1 MPSRPNRLLW
11 MIAVV
16 SAVIAIEAAG
26 VAVPAPS
33 GVKGRVVDASAGVLP
48 GVTVTAQAPDGR
60 PLATTVTNSAGE
72 FTFDTLPVGQ
82 VTLLF
87 HLDGFADAKA
97 TISISPAGS
106 TGESAAE
113 RIVQRLE
120 LSGFTESVTVRGV
133 APPPPPQPPRV
144 LAPVPEHDPAS
155 VCGPAKAEDEIPT
168 FGVIRSIRTG
178 RPQAMFATRDE
189 LVIEPGVVNRLQVG
203 DNFVV
208 RRRYP
213 TPLTDGRN
221 RVTMGE
227 HSAGLLQIVE
237 ADGPMATAV
246 VIYACDEMTIG
257 DYLAPFRPE
266 PNPATHPAGA
276 PAFDGPSRLLFG
288 AAGQLLGSTNKLLV
302 IDHGTRHGV
311 RIGLRLTIFRRS
323 PAVSTPITLGDAVV
337 VAVRR
342 ASATIRVERAT
353 DVIFLGHDGDWVAP
367 QPPPRTQKH

>member
-1 MPSRPNRLLW
+1 MPARPNGLLW

-16 SAVIAIEAAG
+16 SAVIAIGVAG
-26 VAVPAPS
+26 VAAPAPP
-33 GVKGRVVDASAGVLP
+33 GIKGRVVDASAAVLP
-48 GVTVTAQAPDGR
+48 GVTVTVQAPDGW
-60 PLATTVTNSAGE
+60 PLATTVTNAVGE
-72 FTFDTLPVGQ
+72 FTFDSLPAGQ

-106 TGESAAE
+106 TGESE
-113 RIVQRLE
+113 RIVHRLE
-120 LSGFTESVTVRGV
+120 LSGFAESVTVRGAALPP
-133 APPPPPQPPRV
+133 APPPPRV

-168 FGVIRSIRTG
+168 FGVIRSVRTG

-189 LVIEPGVVNRLQVG
+189 LMIEPGIVNLLKVG

-213 TPLTDGRN
+213 TPLTDNQN

-266 PNPATHPAGA
+266 PIGATHPAGA
-276 PAFDGPSRLLFG
+276 PAFDRPARLLFG
-288 AAGQLLGSTNKLLV
+288 DAGQMLGSTNRLLV
-302 IDHGTRHGV
+302 IDHGARDGV
-311 RIGLRLTIFRRS
+311 RIGQRLTIFRRS
-323 PAVSTPITLGDAVV
+323 PAVPTPIMLGEAVV

-353 DVIFLGHDGDWVAP
+353 DVLFLGHDGDWVAP
-367 QPPPRTQKH
+367 QPPARTRKP

>member
-1 MPSRPNRLLW
+1 MPARPNGLVW
-11 MIAVV
+11 IIAVV
-16 SAVIAIEAAG
+16 SAVIAMEAAG

-60 PLATTVTNSAGE
+60 PLATTVTNAAGE
-72 FTFDTLPVGQ
+72 FTFDSLPAGQ

-97 TISISPAGS
+97 AISISPGGS

-120 LSGFTESVTVRGV
+120 LSGFAESVTVRGV
-133 APPPPPQPPRV
+133 APPPPPPPPRV

-168 FGVIRSIRTG
+168 FGVIRSVRTS
-178 RPQAMFATRDE
+178 RPQAMFATGDE
-189 LVIEPGVVNRLQVG
+189 LMIEPGVVNLLKVG

-213 TPLTDGRN
+213 TPLTEDKN
-221 RVTMGE
+221 RVIMGE

-246 VIYACDEMTIG
+246 VIYACDEMTTG
-257 DYLAPFRPE
+257 DYLAAFRPE
-266 PNPATHPAGA
+266 PIQATHPARA
-276 PAFDGPSRLLFG
+276 PSFDGPSRLLFG
-288 AAGQLLGSTNKLLV
+288 AAGQMLGSTNRLLV
-302 IDHGTRHGV
+302 IGHGARDGV
-311 RIGLRLTIFRRS
+311 RIGQRLTIFRRS
-323 PAVSTPITLGDAVV
+323 PAVRTPIVLGVAVV

-353 DVIFLGHDGDWVAP
+353 DVLFLGYDGDWVAP
-367 QPPPRTQKH
+367 QPPARTRNP